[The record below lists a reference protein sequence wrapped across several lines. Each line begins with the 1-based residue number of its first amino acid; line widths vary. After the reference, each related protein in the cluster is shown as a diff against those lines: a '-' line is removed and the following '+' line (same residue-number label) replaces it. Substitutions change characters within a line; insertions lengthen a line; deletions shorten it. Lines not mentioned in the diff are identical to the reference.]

1 MALLSPNVKPS
12 MKNLWIT
19 FDPSLVRMKSRV
31 QSCFLTKELMN

>member
-19 FDPSLVRMKSRV
+19 FCDYLFSN
-31 QSCFLTKELMN
+31 QGINELRNIA